1 MKYFVDTN
9 LLVYARDLAEPDKN
23 LIAQRWLKQLW
34 SDRSGYLS
42 FQVLQEYYVTVTQ
55 KLRPG
60 LSLADARDDI
70 TALQA
75 WRPLSID
82 EKTIQAAWRIQD
94 KFGFSFWDCL
104 IVAAA
109 QLLSCDFLLS
119 EDLQRQQS
127 IDGLVILN
135 PFLAP
140 IPND

>member
-34 SDRSGYLS
+34 SDRGGYLS
-42 FQVLQEYYVTVTQ
+42 VQVLQEYYVTVTQ

-119 EDLQRQQS
+119 EDLQHQQS
-127 IDGLVILN
+127 LDGLVILN